1 MGINV
6 TGNYL
11 INRLYNLKS
20 LLIVFFCGISLFA
33 VDTKAQSYP
42 SKQAD
47 IFADSSHKSSSHH
60 KNVGQMDFWDLINNI
75 YYKHPP
81 SRKDDT
87 TNYKVGKIYSSLLP
101 SAQYAQQ
108 TGFVFTASS
117 TVAFYTT
124 DSTNANISSFVSSLN
139 YTTKKQLF
147 IPIEGNLWTK
157 NNKYNIL
164 TDWHYDK
171 FPQTTYG
178 LGGHTTDADADSID
192 FSYIRLY
199 QTLLKTVA
207 PDFYVGIGYDFDYHW
222 NIKEINAKP
231 PSGPG
236 SYDQYGFSPT
246 SISSGIT
253 LNFLYDARRNSIN
266 PRPGYYANVVLR
278 NNFTFLGSDNN
289 WQSLLIDA
297 RKYLHFPFKSSSNI
311 LAFWTYDWFTVS
323 GKPPYLNLVSTGSD
337 TYLNMGRGY
346 IQGRFRGQDLLYLES
361 EYRFGITN
369 NGLLGGVV
377 FANAQ
382 SYTEPTSHNF
392 ETILPGYGLGLR
404 FKLNKFSKTNIA
416 FDYGF
421 GLHGSQGVFFNLGEV
436 F

>member
-1 MGINV
+1 MAK
-6 TGNYL
+6 L
-11 INRLYNLKS
+11 INE
-20 LLIVFFCGISLFA
+20 ISLKPKHLRTFFIIGVVYVFLFPMELNA
-33 VDTKAQSYP
+33 QYDTAKKQS
-42 SKQAD
+42 
-47 IFADSSHKSSSHH
+47 IVVFDSTHASLHRHK
-60 KNVGQMDFWDLINNI
+60 VYDQMDFWDLLNNL

-81 SRKDDT
+81 SRKEDT
-87 TNYKVGKIYSSLLP
+87 TSYKVGKIYSSLLP

-108 TGFVFTASS
+108 TGFVFTAAS

-124 DSTNANISSFVSSLN
+124 DSTNANISSFVTSVN
-139 YTTKKQLF
+139 YTTEKQF
-147 IPIEGNLWTK
+147 FMPIEGNLWTK

-164 TDWHYDK
+164 TDWHFDK

-178 LGGHTTDADADSID
+178 LGGRTTESDANNID
-192 FSYIRLY
+192 FTYIRLY
-199 QTLLKTVA
+199 QTVLKTVA
-207 PDFYVGIGYDFDYHW
+207 PDFYVGVGYDLDYYW
-222 NIKEINAKP
+222 NISENNS
-231 PSGPG
+231 PSTSPTGF
-236 SYDQYGFSPT
+236 DKYGFSPT
-246 SISSGIT
+246 SLSSGIT

-266 PRPGYYANVVLR
+266 PQPGYYANVVLR

-297 RKYLHFPFKSSSNI
+297 RKYLHFPFKSSSNM

-346 IQGRFRGQDLLYLES
+346 IQGRYRGQDLLYLES

-369 NGLLGGVV
+369 NGLFGGVV

-382 SYTEPTSHNF
+382 SYAEPDSHNF

-404 FKLNKFSKTNIA
+404 FKLNKFSKTNISL
-416 FDYGF
+416 DYGW
-421 GLHGSQGVFFNLGEV
+421 GLHGSQGIFFNLGEV